1 LFVRSSRALLLFFAA
16 ALVGLA
22 LMLGALFF
30 QLSRGPISLSFLTPL
45 IEQALNSTL
54 DGPSIA
60 LHDTVLTWESE
71 ASQLDIR
78 ATGLQVIDSEG
89 NVQATIPEMSVTF
102 SARALMRGLI
112 APTRL
117 ELFGPRLKVVRSAD
131 NRISVGLGEGES
143 AGDAAEG
150 DAASGL
156 VGELLRA
163 PDPDLASGYLNAIS
177 IRSALIEVDDR
188 VTDRRIVASRAN
200 VAFARDDEGVR
211 VDGSVVVGE
220 GEAAIRLD
228 LSGVHRTS
236 TGVTDMGLVFSD
248 LAPAAL
254 VTFEPA
260 LEMLGRVDTLLD
272 GTITVALDGNFV
284 PQVANV
290 DISASAGAIDVSP
303 SLSEPIRFEAA
314 TFRANAAEAFG
325 RVNIDTFE
333 IDLGETVVDVAV
345 EARRTDGIWQ
355 AAVDGEIRDLP
366 VDDIVRYWPPG
377 FEDNTRSWL
386 TENIQDGRIDS
397 LKIGFLA
404 EVPEASPGDFSVDSM
419 GGDMRFHDATVHY
432 LRPMEPIVDGA
443 GVARFDA
450 QQLVIEVAQARLRGI
465 VAESGKVT
473 INGLSGPPHSET
485 IKIEATVAGPVRDAL
500 EILDSEPLGFISDF
514 GIDPAQ
520 TGGSQRTSA
529 VFAFPLLAEVKVD
542 EIAVATTSR
551 LTDFSAAKAAFEL
564 PVSKGDLT
572 LNVNRES
579 MEVSG
584 TAEIDGIAVGL
595 TWSEQFEE
603 GGEVRT
609 KYEVRTALDDAA
621 RVRLGIDT
629 SPYLEGPLGIGLTYS
644 VGWDGRSA
652 GAAQLDLKEV
662 ALSLDPFDWRKAP
675 GTEGKAFVRFL
686 TEGDDLLSI
695 PEIRIQAADLD
706 AEGAANFSTAD
717 GAFDLRQ
724 LRLSRLRFGET
735 DAAAVVTMLD
745 GGVPDIELAG
755 NVIDL
760 RAIVAEMT
768 ADDEEGEEGGD
779 TPAMRIRVS
788 DTMPIG
794 AVRLGE
800 ETRLLDAHGWLINDG
815 TDWSDVSLRGGLSNA
830 GRVLVRIIPEGG
842 LRQLLIESDDA
853 GGLLRALDWVD
864 TIRDGELRVQGTFEG
879 TGDDEVLTGQAD
891 MQGFVLTEE
900 PFAAKLLA
908 LASFSGIADVLG
920 GQGITFRRAEVPF
933 RLTENEITITDAKA
947 RGAEIGIITSGKID
961 RQADTISLAGEVAP
975 AYTLNSLLANIP
987 LIGQV
992 LSGGSEGIFAATFE
1006 VSGSLDDPDVS
1017 VNPLSVLTPGIIRR
1031 ILSGFGGDG
1040 NGGEPVPEPEQ
1051 PIGAQ

>member
-22 LMLGALFF
+22 LMLGMLFF
-30 QLSRGPISLSFLTPL
+30 QLSRGPISLSFLTPF

-54 DGPSIA
+54 DGTSIA

-89 NVQATIPEMSVTF
+89 NAQATIPEMSVKF

-131 NRISVGLGEGES
+131 NLISVGLEEAQS
-143 AGDAAEG
+143 AGDVAEV
-150 DAASGL
+150 DAAAKL

-163 PDPDLASGYLNAIS
+163 TDPNLASGYLTAIS

-188 VTDRRIVASRAN
+188 LMDRRIVASRAN
-200 VAFARDDEGVR
+200 VTFVRNDEGVR

-220 GEAAIRLD
+220 GEATIRLD
-228 LSGVHRTS
+228 LSGVHYSS
-236 TGVTDMGLVFSD
+236 TGVTDMRLVFSD
-248 LAPAAL
+248 LVPATL
-254 VTFEPA
+254 VEFEPA
-260 LEMLGRVDTLLD
+260 LKMLGRIDTMLD
-272 GTITVALDGNFV
+272 GTIILALDGNFM

-290 DISASAGAIDVSP
+290 DIRASAGAIDVSP
-303 SLSEPIRFEAA
+303 SLSEPIRFESAI
-314 TFRANAAEAFG
+314 FRANASDAYG

-345 EARRTDGIWQ
+345 KAQSADGIWK

-366 VDDIVRYWPPG
+366 VDDIARYWPPG
-377 FEDNTRSWL
+377 FQDNTRSWL
-386 TENIQDGRIDS
+386 TENIEDGEIDS

-404 EVPEASPGDFSVDSM
+404 EVPEASPGDFWVDSLV
-419 GGDMRFHDATVHY
+419 GEIHFHNTTVHY
-432 LRPMEPIVDGA
+432 LRPMEPFVGSA

-450 QQLVIEVAQARLRGI
+450 QQLVIDVAQARLRGI
-465 VAESGKVT
+465 VAESGTIT
-473 INGLSGPPHSET
+473 INGLSGSSRSET

-520 TGGSQRTSA
+520 TGGSQRTTA
-529 VFAFPLLAEVKVD
+529 VFAFPLHAQVKMD
-542 EIAVATTSR
+542 EIAVTTTSQ
-551 LTDFSAAKAAFEL
+551 LTDFEAAKAAFDL
-564 PVSKGDLT
+564 PVSKGDLL
-572 LNVNRES
+572 LNVNREL
-579 MEVSG
+579 MEVRG
-584 TAEIDGIAVGL
+584 TAEIDGIPVGL
-595 TWSEQFEE
+595 TWGEQFEE
-603 GGEVRT
+603 RGEVRT
-609 KYEVRTALDDAA
+609 KYEVRAALDDAA

-629 SPYLEGPLGIGLTYS
+629 LPYLEGPLGIGLTYS

-652 GAAQLDLKEV
+652 GAAQFDLTEV

-706 AEGAANFSTAD
+706 AEGSANFSTAD

-735 DAAAVVTMLD
+735 NAVAVVTILD
-745 GGVPDIELAG
+745 GGVPEIELAG

-768 ADDEEGEEGGD
+768 ADDEEGDEDGD

-788 DTMPIG
+788 ATMPIA

-815 TDWSDVSLRGGLSNA
+815 TDWSDVSLRGSLSNA
-830 GRVLVRIIPEGG
+830 GRLLVRITPEGG

-864 TIRDGELRVQGTFEG
+864 TIRAGELRVKGTFQG

-908 LASFSGIADVLG
+908 LASFSGIADVLS

-947 RGAEIGIITSGKID
+947 RGAEIGVITSGKID

-1006 VSGSLDDPDVS
+1006 VSGSLDDPDVA
-1017 VNPLSVLTPGIIRR
+1017 VNPLSALTPGIIRR
-1031 ILSGFGGDG
+1031 ILFGFGGEN
-1040 NGGEPVPEPEQ
+1040 NGGEPVPGPEQ
-1051 PIGAQ
+1051 PIEAQ